1 MNDIDFEKLVEPITK
16 VYQDMEYDLIC
27 KIASYFQ
34 VKENVDLKNSMKWYA
49 NKVSELGG
57 LTQEAID
64 IISKQSK
71 IPKSRIIKILQKAGI
86 ATINLEDVSKANQT
100 GKYAIDVDKLINSRN
115 FNDIINHSYKD
126 TTNFLKLINTKSIEG
141 TKQAYMDVLN
151 QAYTEVRSGL
161 AYNTSIR
168 KALTKM
174 SKQGITVVSYKQ
186 KNGTIRNYGIESC
199 VRRDVLTAVV
209 QTTNNASTEFMKQ
222 AGYDYCYVSQHLGAR
237 VTNTSDYKDHAWWQ
251 GKVYKITGS
260 ESNYP
265 NFQDTCKEGDV
276 QGFGGAN
283 CRHIKFGFIPGISVL
298 PKKLSAEENEKI
310 YSLNQKQR
318 AYERKIKALK
328 RQCGSAKAS
337 NDKDKLKEYQK
348 SLVETDNEYKNFIE
362 NNNLK
367 RHFDREQVVS
377 NSSTIYNSYEKEGKI
392 GNHVHVDENLKY
404 TDEELYAL
412 NQYFSTY
419 YSTVLNEKLRNKE
432 KLSGDEQIIVT
443 NLDNA
448 LRKTPNYHGLI
459 VRALDMTNPEKFISE
474 LKVQENY
481 TTNQYLSFSNKEG
494 YNEFANVKIYVQ
506 NSKQGRDLRKMNS
519 LGENEVL
526 YERNKSFKTLNIS
539 ERNGIIYVLWEER

>member
-16 VYQDMEYDLIC
+16 VYQDIEYDLIC

-34 VKENVDLKNSMKWYA
+34 VKENIDLKNSMKWYA

-71 IPKSRIIKILQKAGI
+71 IPKSKIIKILQKAGI

-126 TTNFLKLINTKSIEG
+126 TTNFLKLINTKAIEG

-251 GKVYKITGS
+251 GKVYRIDGS
-260 ESNYP
+260 ESDYP
-265 NFQDTCKEGDV
+265 NFQDTCNEGDV

-328 RQCGSAKAS
+328 RQCGAAKAS
-337 NDKDKLKEYQK
+337 NDRDKLKEYQK
-348 SLVETDNEYKNFIE
+348 SLVETDNEYKNFVE

-367 RHFDREQVVS
+367 RHFDREQ
-377 NSSTIYNSYEKEGKI
+377 IYY
-392 GNHVHVDENLKY
+392 
-404 TDEELYAL
+404 
-412 NQYFSTY
+412 
-419 YSTVLNEKLRNKE
+419 
-432 KLSGDEQIIVT
+432 
-443 NLDNA
+443 
-448 LRKTPNYHGLI
+448 
-459 VRALDMTNPEKFISE
+459 
-474 LKVQENY
+474 
-481 TTNQYLSFSNKEG
+481 
-494 YNEFANVKIYVQ
+494 
-506 NSKQGRDLRKMNS
+506 
-519 LGENEVL
+519 
-526 YERNKSFKTLNIS
+526 
-539 ERNGIIYVLWEER
+539 

>member
-16 VYQDMEYDLIC
+16 VYQDIEYDLIC

-161 AYNTSIR
+161 DYNTSIR
-168 KALTKM
+168 KALIKM

-251 GKVYKITGS
+251 GKVYKIDGS
-260 ESNYP
+260 ESDYP
-265 NFQDTCKEGDV
+265 NFQDTCNEGDV

-367 RHFDREQVVS
+367 RHFDREQIMP
-377 NSSTIYNSYEKEGKI
+377 NSSNIHNSYEENEKTGSP
-392 GNHVHVDENLKY
+392 VHVDENLKY

-432 KLSGDEQIIVT
+432 KLSDDEQMIVT

-448 LRKTPNYHGLI
+448 LKKTPNYHGVI
-459 VRALDMTNPEKFISE
+459 VRTLDMPHPEKFISE
-474 LKVQENY
+474 LKIQENY

-494 YNEFANVKIYVQ
+494 YNEFANVKIYVS
-506 NSKQGRDLRKMNS
+506 NSKQGKDLRKMNS
-519 LGENEVL
+519 LGENEIL

-539 ERNGIIYVLWEER
+539 EQDDIIYVLWEEN